1 VAALGDQNMKSVMDS
16 FDMAEERKR
25 AEPTTDEPV
34 VLESESPA
42 EGKVLSSEEDLKE
55 FWKTDKKDYEWK
67 EQVAADLR
75 ERMLAAGIT
84 EEQLEELYAEIA
96 KLSPDKDFQGLN
108 INEWE
113 GRIDAKEIGVSLD
126 GNLLPSSLTNALFQ
140 AGLVD
145 ITKFSG
151 NGDKTL
157 TMDEARKLIKTIN
170 EENKDD
176 PYFEAITLYSD
187 DPENKPDVVS
197 SLVRAWATTSND
209 DYPLSLAIQEVAK
222 KLFEIENSAEWS
234 KPHSKETADKTKD
247 LVARFTPAL
256 EAFLKAQYDATQ
268 AMFKE
273 RGISEVKVYRG
284 MYGVAGSDKPPINGG
299 EVVLISRPLSSWS
312 TSEDM
317 AEEFSLGEDAVL
329 FSATFPVEKVFATPF
344 TGIGCLS
351 ESEFVLLAGI
361 DFVDGKRLN

>member
-1 VAALGDQNMKSVMDS
+1 
-16 FDMAEERKR
+16 
-25 AEPTTDEPV
+25 
-34 VLESESPA
+34 
-42 EGKVLSSEEDLKE
+42 
-55 FWKTDKKDYEWK
+55 
-67 EQVAADLR
+67 
-75 ERMLAAGIT
+75 
-84 EEQLEELYAEIA
+84 
-96 KLSPDKDFQGLN
+96 
-108 INEWE
+108 
-113 GRIDAKEIGVSLD
+113 
-126 GNLLPSSLTNALFQ
+126 
-140 AGLVD
+140 
-145 ITKFSG
+145 
-151 NGDKTL
+151 
-157 TMDEARKLIKTIN
+157 MDEARKLIETIN

-187 DPENKPDVVS
+187 NPENKPDVVS

-222 KLFEIENSAEWS
+222 KFFEIENSAEWN

-247 LVARFTPAL
+247 LIARFTPVL